1 MRNSIKIVI
10 IILILVIIAAV
21 LYLKFEAQSPYVLPS
36 PSPSAS
42 VSASPSPTPLSDMI
56 QVTTPVENDLIDPAK
71 PIDIEGQARGNWYF
85 EASFPVELVDANGN
99 SLAQE
104 PIQASGS
111 WMTTDFVPFSKQ
123 LKFVPPTTATGT
135 LILRN
140 DNPSGDPA
148 KALELDIP
156 LRFNIKPA
164 TQKE

>member
-1 MRNSIKIVI
+1 
-10 IILILVIIAAV
+10 
-21 LYLKFEAQSPYVLPS
+21 
-36 PSPSAS
+36 
-42 VSASPSPTPLSDMI
+42 
-56 QVTTPVENDLIDPAK
+56 
-71 PIDIEGQARGNWYF
+71 
-85 EASFPVELVDANGN
+85 
-99 SLAQE
+99 
-104 PIQASGS
+104 
-111 WMTTDFVPFSKQ
+111 